1 MLLPSSYHS
10 EPIWIEVSVK
20 EVEGIQ
26 SFASFGWSDREEFD
40 RTPETG
46 LQEGCSSNKAN
57 KETHRALQGLNLI

>member
-26 SFASFGWSDREEFD
+26 SFASFGWSDKKFYID
-40 RTPETG
+40 
-46 LQEGCSSNKAN
+46 LYS
-57 KETHRALQGLNLI
+57 LIGFVGNFYERKGDAAQT